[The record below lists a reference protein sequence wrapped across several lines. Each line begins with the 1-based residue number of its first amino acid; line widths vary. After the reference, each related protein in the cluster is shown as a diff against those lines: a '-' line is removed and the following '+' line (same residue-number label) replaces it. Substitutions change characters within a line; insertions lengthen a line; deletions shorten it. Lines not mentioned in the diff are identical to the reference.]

1 MYRVEYQVRGSGG
14 TWQPEIATFDFVT
27 PETAP
32 ARLAR
37 RHAVAEADIR
47 VRSIDRYDSISDL
60 NDLLRG

>member
-14 TWQPEIATFDFVT
+14 TWQYEIATFDFIT

-37 RHAVAEADIR
+37 RHAVAETDIR
-47 VRSIDRYDSISDL
+47 VRSIHEYTSIGEL